1 MTVQVFKNILVIGDS
16 GVGKTNLVNRLIN
29 DKFEPE
35 YVASTGVTTHV
46 IGNCKITVF
55 PGRYRYRFDKMIY
68 DNEEY
73 NIIYDRIIIVCDMN
87 STLSFNNKY
96 YWLKQIR
103 GLCHKNTKIVACM
116 NKCDELN
123 WRRLIPEEEAK
134 RIFSKYSVREGM
146 FTKDMLAIFD
156 YSYYVSAKTNLN
168 IDKILGD
175 DEIKV
180 ENPTE
185 SVVMLNKADRDRIYG
200 NTSE

>member
-1 MTVQVFKNILVIGDS
+1 MTIKVFKNILVIGDG
-16 GVGKTNLVNRLIN
+16 GVGKTTLVNRLIN
-29 DKFEPE
+29 GKFEPK
-35 YVASTGVTTHV
+35 YVASTEVTTHI

-55 PGRYRYRFDKMIY
+55 PGQYKYSFDRLIT

-73 NIIYDRIIIVCDMN
+73 NIPYDRIVVMCDIN
-87 STLSFNNKY
+87 SQLSFNNKY
-96 YWLKQIR
+96 YWFKQIR

-123 WRRLIPEEEAK
+123 GLGLIPEEEAK
-134 RIFSKYSVREGM
+134 RIFSKYNVREGM

-175 DEIKV
+175 YEIKV